1 MKKRTG
7 KFVVV
12 LSMLGVLASCAQM
25 APLEVRNADTRRVAD
40 NARTYSDH
48 HSVARQYEITAKALL
63 AEVEKQKK
71 LIEHYE
77 DKSYLYGKRAQ
88 DMRSHT
94 WALLRKYEKVAE
106 ETVKQ
111 AAFHQ
116 KMASELARNDHANR
130 VN

>member
-7 KFVVV
+7 KFVLV

-25 APLEVRNADTRRVAD
+25 APLEARNADTRRVAD

-88 DMRSHT
+88 DIRSHT

-116 KMASELARNDHANR
+116 KMASELARSDHANR

>member
-1 MKKRTG
+1 MNKKTG

-12 LSMLGVLASCAQM
+12 LSMLGLLSSCAQM
-25 APLEVRNADTRRVAD
+25 APFEVRNADTRKVAE

-48 HSVARQYEITAKALL
+48 DTVARQYEITAKALL
-63 AEVEKQKK
+63 TEVEKQKK
-71 LIEHYE
+71 LLEHYE

-88 DMRSHT
+88 DMRSQT
-94 WALLRKYEKVAE
+94 WALLRKYEMAAE

-111 AAFHQ
+111 AALHQ
-116 KMASELARNDHANR
+116 KISSELARSDYAKR

>member
-1 MKKRTG
+1 MNKKTG

-12 LSMLGVLASCAQM
+12 LSMLGLLASCAQM
-25 APLEVRNADTRRVAD
+25 APFEVRNADTRKVAE

-48 HSVARQYEITAKALL
+48 DTVARQYEITAKALL
-63 AEVEKQKK
+63 TEVEKQKK
-71 LIEHYE
+71 LLEHYE

-88 DMRSHT
+88 DMRSQT
-94 WALLRKYEKVAE
+94 WALLRKYEMAAE

-111 AAFHQ
+111 AALHQ
-116 KMASELARNDHANR
+116 KISSELARNDYAKR

>member
-1 MKKRTG
+1 MKKKAG

-12 LSMLGVLASCAQM
+12 LSMLGLLASCAQM
-25 APLEVRNADTRRVAD
+25 APFEARNADTRKVAE

-48 HSVARQYEITAKALL
+48 DTVARQYEITAKALL

-71 LIEHYE
+71 LLEYYE

-94 WALLRKYEKVAE
+94 WALLRKYEKAAE

-116 KMASELARNDHANR
+116 KISSELAGSNHVKR